1 LTRSAFAKHGQKIVW
16 PILLTALV
24 WGSACRQEAG
34 KASSGESDRLTLGA
48 FSVMREVLHD
58 GLIPE
63 FLRQQ
68 AAAGKKSVHFE
79 ESYLAS
85 GALSRAIQ
93 GGFDADVA
101 LFSLDPDV
109 EPLVKAGLVSSDW
122 NAGPTK
128 GHIVRTLVV
137 IGHRP
142 GNPKGIADWIDLTK
156 PDISVVYADP
166 KTSGGARWNLM
177 AVAAGGYWPN
187 DVQAKATPMNPAG
200 AEKLLADVQRNV
212 TAMDPSGRQSL
223 ATFLRD
229 SGDAILTY
237 ENDLVQC
244 ERLTGRSMPY
254 VIPYRTVWI
263 EIPAVEVSATTQGN
277 GRSELAKEFLAFLG
291 SDAAKPIWARFGFRP
306 MSGSGDAEGLP
317 PVPGGV
323 VRVADMGGWKLAREN
338 IFGPKGL
345 WSKSFLDKTA
355 KPASESKLAPAEQK
369 R

>member
-1 LTRSAFAKHGQKIVW
+1 MSRSTHAMHVLKAVR
-16 PILLTALV
+16 PILLCSLAL
-24 WGSACRQEAG
+24 SAGCRRAEIDPG
-34 KASSGESDRLTLGA
+34 IGEPERLTLGA
-48 FSVMREVLHD
+48 FSVMREVMHD

-63 FLRQQ
+63 FLRQRS
-68 AAAGKKSVHFE
+68 AAGKKPVHFE

-109 EPLVKAGLVSSDW
+109 EPLVKAGLVASDW
-122 NAGPTK
+122 NAGPTN

-142 GNPKGIADWIDLTK
+142 GNPKGIGDWVDLTK
-156 PDISVVYADP
+156 PEVSVVYADP

-187 DVQAKATPMNPAG
+187 EVQASKTPMDPAG

-212 TAMDPSGRQSL
+212 SVMDPSGRQSL

-244 ERLTGRSMPY
+244 ERLTGRPMPY

-263 EIPAVEVSATTQGN
+263 EIPAVEVSATTHGN

-291 SDAAKPIWARFGFRP
+291 SDSAKPIWAKFGFRP
-306 MSGSGDAEGLP
+306 MSGNGDAEGLP
-317 PVPGGV
+317 PVPQGV
-323 VRVADMGGWKLAREN
+323 VRIADMGGWKLAREN
-338 IFGPKGL
+338 IFGPDGL
-345 WSKSFLDKTA
+345 WSKSFLERAA
-355 KPASESKLAPAEQK
+355 KPDSAAPAEKKQ
-369 R
+369 